1 MLIKVYPFSN
11 LFHDWEYLIQ
21 CLKINY
27 GIKRHLSF
35 EAQNLEKIIQLRTK
49 YDTGK
54 FFTFYWYIDIVK
66 QYNESR
72 NHDTLIGFVLYFLLL
87 LLRLLLFILVL
98 LLS

>member
-35 EAQNLEKIIQLRTK
+35 EAQNLEKIVQLRTK
-49 YDTGK
+49 YDTEMEN
-54 FFTFYWYIDIVK
+54 FLHFIVI
-66 QYNESR
+66 
-72 NHDTLIGFVLYFLLL
+72 LIL
-87 LLRLLLFILVL
+87 
-98 LLS
+98 